1 MKCFYHVDNDG
12 KCSAAILKKYL
23 DKSIEQTAI
32 RSMPYLHIQD
42 RCSFIPIDYKD
53 KFPIESIGP
62 YEDVVI
68 LDFSI
73 KPEEM
78 EELIRSS
85 NYMQR
90 KIIWIDH
97 HITTI
102 NKYENFEIKINGR
115 NKLITAKDIGGYRED
130 GISGCELTWK
140 FFFSQKTTP
149 LIVKLI
155 GDRDVWNWKYGHET
169 SYAHYGLLSVDT
181 SPESEMWNKLLD
193 PKLDIVDLHWLFEK
207 GKTIKSFNEI
217 NNEKFK
223 EGWSFE
229 SNFEGHNCICMNLPM
244 CGSEA
249 FGENNYDIMIGFGF
263 NGNNF
268 QISLYSTKVNVGEIA
283 KKYGGGGHVKAA
295 GFICKELPFKPKH

>member
-115 NKLITAKDIGGYRED
+115 NKLITA
-130 GISGCELTWK
+130 
-140 FFFSQKTTP
+140 
-149 LIVKLI
+149 
-155 GDRDVWNWKYGHET
+155 RDVWNWKYGHET